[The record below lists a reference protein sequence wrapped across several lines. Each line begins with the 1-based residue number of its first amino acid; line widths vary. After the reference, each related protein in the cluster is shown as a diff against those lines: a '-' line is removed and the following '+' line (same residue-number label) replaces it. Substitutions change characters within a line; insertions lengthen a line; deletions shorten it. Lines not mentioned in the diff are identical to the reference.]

1 MPTSPARTSSAAR
14 PPLALRRGGAGA
26 EARARHPAGFTLM
39 ELMLVLALLGMVML
53 IALPAFQSLLQSS
66 LQQEVNHI
74 SGVIRLLRN
83 EAVLTNTRYR
93 LMMDLKRSRYSVE
106 RQDEY
111 GSYQPVSDPRE
122 LAPHGFP
129 RQLELEDLVLL
140 GRTYEPDEPDPL
152 PIVVDASGYVDPFLL
167 RFTVADEPYTLRVS
181 GFAGQVELVP
191 GHVEP

>member
-1 MPTSPARTSSAAR
+1 
-14 PPLALRRGGAGA
+14 
-26 EARARHPAGFTLM
+26 M
-39 ELMLVLALLGMVML
+39 ELMLVLALLAVLML

-66 LQQEVNHI
+66 LQQEVNHL

-93 LMMDLKRSRYSVE
+93 LLLDLKRSGYSVE
-106 RQDEY
+106 RQDEF
-111 GSYQPVSDPRE
+111 GSYEPVHQPRE
-122 LAPHGFP
+122 LAPHAFP
-129 RQLELEDLVLL
+129 PAVELEDLVLL
-140 GRTYEPDEPDPL
+140 GRTYEPDEPEPL

-181 GFAGQVELVP
+181 GFTGRVELVT